1 MVKFGGDKPNSP
13 HEPIGPQGFPM
24 QLPNGQLAPGYSP
37 GSIRN
42 TLGSGLKAS
51 GFFQKDGQIQN
62 LRGGFIGAKQPPTS
76 GIPWQPPLPVQGM
89 GNSSPQ
95 QGGGY
100 SQGTGYNQSPGYQG
114 GYSQSQGYNQG
125 QFPGMSPGMSPGM
138 NPVRQLILQPALEGI
153 NGNGAATIS
162 SDNSFLLIANLPVPQ
177 AFLNQGQN
185 GTYAAYLVDDKGRTG
200 FLVGVLRPVGNGV
213 YRAHFQSPVPLQHY
227 TRVVVSVENPAQL
240 GQAPNGP
247 IILKVKEPM
256 GMMTFLTPM
265 KNTATTVWGKI
276 TGLISG
282 RKKPAIGPEVAPI
295 NPELLE
301 SLNQMGVA
309 PETMVPQVPPM
320 SAPISPP
327 ISPSMSPLPPLGPN

>member
-1 MVKFGGDKPNSP
+1 MVKFGGDKPNGP
-13 HEPIGPQGFPM
+13 YEPIGPQGFPM
-24 QLPNGQLAPGYSP
+24 QLPNGQLGQGYSP
-37 GSIRN
+37 GTIRD

-62 LRGGFIGAKQPPTS
+62 SRGGFIGAKQPPTPR
-76 GIPWQPPLPVQGM
+76 IPWQPPTPMQSM
-89 GNSSPQ
+89 GNSLPQ

-100 SQGTGYNQSPGYQG
+100 NQGTGYNQSPRYQG
-114 GYSQSQGYNQG
+114 GYSQGQFQGVSQGVNQG
-125 QFPGMSPGMSPGM
+125 MYPT
-138 NPVRQLILQPALEGI
+138 RQLILQAAQEGI

-162 SDNSFLLIANLPVPQ
+162 PDNSFLLIANLPVPQ
-177 AFLNQGQN
+177 TFLAQGQT
-185 GTYAAYLVDDKGRTG
+185 GTYAAYLVDDKGKTG

-227 TRVVVSVENPAQL
+227 SRVVVSVENPAQL
-240 GQAPNGP
+240 GQAPYGP

-276 TGLISG
+276 SGLISG
-282 RKKPAIGPEVAPI
+282 RKKPAISPEAVPI
-295 NPELLE
+295 NPDLLE

-309 PETMVPQVPPM
+309 SEIMAPPIPPT
-320 SAPISPP
+320 APVSPP
-327 ISPSMSPLPPLGPN
+327 ISPN